1 MIKRQTAQS
10 GSIVAIPITYAGLND
25 GPSPGEVAGIVLGSV
40 GGLLLALLLLY
51 FGLRLG
57 GYFSQTTVIEER
69 EVIRERR
76 RSRSDSRSEMSE
88 RRSEHSHRPP
98 RREVRREEIIVE
110 ARTSRVDPP
119 EDDIVEV
126 IEEHSPE
133 RRPNRRESK
142 RMSGF
147 RTVDPDE
154 FGGGD
159 RPMRRVSKR

>member
-1 MIKRQTAQS
+1 MKRQSVQPGNS
-10 GSIVAIPITYAGLND
+10 GIVAIPITYAGLNS
-25 GPSPGEVAGIVLGSV
+25 GPSPAEVAGIVLGSV
-40 GGLLLALLLLY
+40 FGFLLALLLLY

-57 GYFSQTTVIEER
+57 GYFSQTTVVTER

-76 RSRSDSRSEMSE
+76 RSRSHSGSRSEMSE
-88 RRSEHSHRPP
+88 NSHRPP
-98 RREVRREEIIVE
+98 RREVRRTEITVE